1 MICRTSEAPVAARP
15 HQKNGGL
22 KRDALVEKLF
32 RVMSDE
38 NVVYAKVELLSEKVR
53 AVLLALLKS
62 SHYTS
67 DLQGIF
73 RTKDPLDLEYY
84 EAEAALTALSRRG
97 FVRVRRAKD
106 WLHFGRNTYAIPL
119 ETAAVMQGLAGTV
132 TTTPDSTTS
141 VARITNATS

>member
-1 MICRTSEAPVAARP
+1 MTQQKGRRPPRPLKLKRHLSSCTVAELEEFQKFWSP
-15 HQKNGGL
+15 HQKNGNL

-62 SHYTS
+62 SHYTT

-73 RTKDPLDLEYY
+73 RTDDPVDLEYY
-84 EAEAALTALSRRG
+84 EAEAALTALSKRG
-97 FVRVRRAKD
+97 FVRVRAVDRTRYTWID
-106 WLHFGRNTYAIPL
+106 ERRFDLG
-119 ETAAVMQGLAGTV
+119 AA
-132 TTTPDSTTS
+132 
-141 VARITNATS
+141 